1 MQHVSCRSGCSPP
14 GSSSSSR
21 TGSSAAGALF
31 GRFRASSEPSSKSH
45 EIFAKS
51 LERNLERVAFGYEHH
66 VEPGRKSRP
75 LLAKHLAHQALDPVA
90 FVRPADLPSNG
101 DAQACRPQ
109 CTRAW
114 ERRDLAR
121 RRIRNPGRGRGTVRN
136 ERTRRPLSVAPR
148 TPRSGG
154 CGFFRPDAGPAR
166 TLGVGEVAANA
177 VAPAASSAADY
188 LEPVLTVRRLR
199 PLRRRAERTLRP
211 FFVAMRA
218 RKPWVRL
225 RRVLCGW

>member
-1 MQHVSCRSGCSPP
+1 MSPTPSQGRPTRSGRGLSAVQHVSCRSGCSPP

-136 ERTRRPLSVAPR
+136 ERTRRPLSGAPGLR
-148 TPRSGG
+148 RAW
-154 CGFFRPDAGPAR
+154 RHEHQ
-166 TLGVGEVAANA
+166 EVAG
-177 VAPAASSAADY
+177 VVFFAPTLDPQELSALAKSQ
-188 LEPVLTVRRLR
+188 PTR
-199 PLRRRAERTLRP
+199 
-211 FFVAMRA
+211 
-218 RKPWVRL
+218 
-225 RRVLCGW
+225 